1 MKKNF
6 IWALMLLLSASF
18 AFTSC
23 SDDDDNPSQPEI
35 PVEKSYDAYVVN
47 NGNWGANDGTIGAVL
62 NVHGETPS
70 YLDIYKQENNKGI
83 GDAQDAY
90 ITVSGDGRNGLIFVT
105 STTSSKISVLDAKGK
120 ELYVKLLPNVQPR
133 FITGEGSNVYFSA
146 YNGYVYK
153 MSRDTYQITDSVKV
167 GAYPEAIAIANGKL
181 YAALSNYDTKTKG
194 NGKYLAEVDLNTFKK
209 IKNVEVDLNPY
220 SQMIAVGSKVFFVSN
235 LDYSDNILQMMDA
248 TTDKVTEIGH
258 GSSIAYDKLNDDII
272 CISAVYG
279 HPEFNAVYR
288 YDITTGKKT
297 DIKLSQTPGNIGQVS
312 VSPNS
317 GYLYIV
323 NQNYT
328 GPCELWV
335 YDQYGT
341 FKSKFESG
349 MASQRVIFLR

>member
-1 MKKNF
+1 MKKNL

-18 AFTSC
+18 AVTSC

-47 NGNWGANDGTIGAVL
+47 NGNLGANDGTIGAVL

-181 YAALSNYDTKTKG
+181 YAALSNYYTKG

>member
-1 MKKNF
+1 MKKNL

-18 AFTSC
+18 AVTSC

-181 YAALSNYDTKTKG
+181 YAALSNYDTKG

-312 VSPNS
+312 VNPNS

>member
-1 MKKNF
+1 MKKNL

-18 AFTSC
+18 AVTSC

-181 YAALSNYDTKTKG
+181 YAALSNYDTKG
-194 NGKYLAEVDLNTFKK
+194 NGKYLAEVDLNTFKR

>member
-18 AFTSC
+18 AVTSC

-181 YAALSNYDTKTKG
+181 YAALSNYDTKG

>member
-1 MKKNF
+1 MKKNL

-18 AFTSC
+18 AVTSC

-62 NVHGETPS
+62 NVHGESPS

-146 YNGYVYK
+146 YNSYVYK

-181 YAALSNYDTKTKG
+181 YAALSNYDTKG

>member
-1 MKKNF
+1 MKKNL

-18 AFTSC
+18 AVTSC

-181 YAALSNYDTKTKG
+181 YAALSNYDDMSG

-209 IKNVEVDLNPY
+209 IKDVEVDLNPY

>member
-1 MKKNF
+1 MKKNL

-18 AFTSC
+18 AVTSC

-181 YAALSNYDTKTKG
+181 YAALSYYDTKG

>member
-1 MKKNF
+1 MKKNL

-18 AFTSC
+18 AVTSC

-181 YAALSNYDTKTKG
+181 YAALSNYDTKG

-272 CISAVYG
+272 CIPAVYG

>member
-1 MKKNF
+1 MKKNL

-18 AFTSC
+18 AVTSC

-146 YNGYVYK
+146 YNSYVYK

-181 YAALSNYDTKTKG
+181 YAALSNYDTKG

>member
-1 MKKNF
+1 
-6 IWALMLLLSASF
+6 
-18 AFTSC
+18 
-23 SDDDDNPSQPEI
+23 
-35 PVEKSYDAYVVN
+35 
-47 NGNWGANDGTIGAVL
+47 
-62 NVHGETPS
+62 
-70 YLDIYKQENNKGI
+70 
-83 GDAQDAY
+83 
-90 ITVSGDGRNGLIFVT
+90 
-105 STTSSKISVLDAKGK
+105 
-120 ELYVKLLPNVQPR
+120 
-133 FITGEGSNVYFSA
+133 YFSA
-146 YNGYVYK
+146 YFGYVYK
-153 MSRDTYQITDSVKV
+153 LSLDTFQITVCVLV
-167 GAYPEAIAIANGKL
+167 GASPEAIAIANGKL
-181 YAALSNYDTKTKG
+181 YAALSNYDTRG

>member
-181 YAALSNYDTKTKG
+181 YAALSNYDDMSG

-209 IKNVEVDLNPY
+209 IKDVEVDLNPY

-258 GSSIAYDKLNDDII
+258 GSSIAYDKLYDDII

>member
-153 MSRDTYQITDSVKV
+153 MNRDTYQITDSVKV

-181 YAALSNYDTKTKG
+181 YAALSNYYDMSG

-220 SQMIAVGSKVFFVSN
+220 SQMIAVGSKMFFVSN